1 MLSPDLPIAKLE
13 EDGLNRGSFAES
25 LAKTLVQYS
34 FPSSL
39 TIGLYGEWGS
49 GKTSLLNMVFEN
61 VERIDDGVVVLRFN
75 PWLCSDPKQLVTQ
88 FFKQMATAIKLKKRA
103 ADKAWELI
111 DQYADILGATSV
123 IPVAGEI
130 VAAFTKVLTKKAE
143 EETKERTND
152 LQESKNQIIKK
163 LKDEKIKIIVS
174 IDDIDRLSEEEI
186 VAVFQLVKSL
196 ADFPNTIYVLAFDY
210 DVVVRALGK
219 VQHGDGKEYLEK
231 IVQVPFEIP
240 VPNIDDIHEALFSK
254 LNGILGDIPEED
266 WDKETWAEL
275 FQQGIKN
282 YIRSIRDVIRYTN
295 VFSLKY
301 ELLKNETSA
310 ADLLGLTCLQVFE
323 PTVYSKLPSYKD
335 ILCGEKRSFSHERQ
349 KETEEK
355 VECAI
360 NRIAPDDGSVTDL
373 EATKNILGTLF
384 PGIKTNMG
392 WSYGVGR
399 GYSRRDSLIRNSIAA
414 PECFDRYFA
423 LTLENGAIPT
433 ATVRRMVFESSE
445 SELAEEI
452 MQIYRDGKIVR
463 LLEAIEVYAG
473 AGDGRSI
480 DAERAAI
487 IIKVLSC
494 NWSSFEVEDEGFFA
508 VPFAWRLLYCVDPL
522 LKRMDSEARA
532 SLMCSIFENE
542 KVQVSTVALL
552 LQDFENQLGRCA
564 ENARESADAV
574 LPLDEVQKLEA
585 IFKERAVKAIDSKV
599 VLRQYHGLR
608 FLWLLGQIDPETA
621 ADKKKSMVTDDVS
634 LVKIIDECTSRGSVA
649 MRIVAK
655 TRTVDRD
662 RLSEFVDLG
671 EAYRRVK
678 KFATKNQFF
687 DLPQDEQMS
696 AIAFI
701 LIVER
706 GPVESSLKDC
716 IAEDAIIRVLDQMK
730 SKIEI
735 EEVPSRFMRKIV
747 CRLRLNEVSRQ

>member
-240 VPNIDDIHEALFSK
+240 APNIDDIHEALFSK

-266 WDKETWAEL
+266 WDKETWGEL

-335 ILCGEKRSFSHERQ
+335 ILCGERRSFSHERQ
-349 KETEEK
+349 KEAEEK
-355 VECAI
+355 VERAI

-384 PGIKTNMG
+384 PGIKTNKG

-445 SELAEEI
+445 SELAEET
-452 MQIYRDGKIVR
+452 MQIYREGKIVR
-463 LLEAIEVYAG
+463 LLEAIEAYAG
-473 AGDGRSI
+473 AGDGRII
-480 DAERAAI
+480 DAKRAAI

-508 VPFAWRLLYCVDPL
+508 VPFAWRLLCCVDPL
-522 LKRMDSEARA
+522 LKSMDSKARA

-542 KVQVSTVALL
+542 NVQVSTVALL

-735 EEVPSRFMRKIV
+735 EDTQRD
-747 CRLRLNEVSRQ
+747 

>member
-1 MLSPDLPIAKLE
+1 M
-13 EDGLNRGSFAES
+13 
-25 LAKTLVQYS
+25 
-34 FPSSL
+34 
-39 TIGLYGEWGS
+39 
-49 GKTSLLNMVFEN
+49 
-61 VERIDDGVVVLRFN
+61 
-75 PWLCSDPKQLVTQ
+75 
-88 FFKQMATAIKLKKRA
+88 
-103 ADKAWELI
+103 
-111 DQYADILGATSV
+111 GATSV

-266 WDKETWAEL
+266 WDKETWVEL

-301 ELLKNETSA
+301 ELLKNETSVV
-310 ADLLGLTCLQVFE
+310 DLLGLTCLQVFE

-335 ILCGEKRSFSHERQ
+335 ILCGERRSFSHERQ
-349 KETEEK
+349 KEMEEK

-522 LKRMDSEARA
+522 LKRMDSKARA

-552 LQDFENQLGRCA
+552 LQDFENQLGRYA

-574 LPLDEVQKLEA
+574 LPLDAVLKLEA

-608 FLWLLGQIDPETA
+608 FLWLLEQIAPETA

-649 MRIVAK
+649 VRIVAK

-671 EAYRRVK
+671 EAYQRVK
-678 KFATKNQFF
+678 KFATENQFF
-687 DLPQDEQMS
+687 DLPRDEQMS
-696 AIAFI
+696 AVAFI

-706 GPVESSLKDC
+706 EPVESSLKDC

-735 EEVPSRFMRKIV
+735 EDTQRD
-747 CRLRLNEVSRQ
+747 

>member
-1 MLSPDLPIAKLE
+1 MLSPDLPIEKLE

-103 ADKAWELI
+103 ADKAWEMI
-111 DQYADILGATSV
+111 DRYADILGATSV

-130 VAAFTKVLTKKAE
+130 VAAVTKVITKKAE
-143 EETKERTND
+143 EETKERTTD

-240 VPNIDDIHEALFSK
+240 APNIDDIHEALFLK
-254 LNGILGDIPEED
+254 LNRILGDIPEED
-266 WDKETWAEL
+266 WDKETWGEL

-335 ILCGEKRSFSHERQ
+335 ILCGERRSFSHERQ
-349 KETEEK
+349 KEAEEK
-355 VECAI
+355 VERAI

-452 MQIYRDGKIVR
+452 MQIYHEGKIVR
-463 LLEAIEVYAG
+463 LLEAIEAYAG
-473 AGDGRSI
+473 AGDGRII
-480 DAERAAI
+480 DAKRAAM

-494 NWSSFEVEDEGFFA
+494 NWSSFEVEDGGFFA

-522 LKRMDSEARA
+522 LKSIDSKARA

-574 LPLDEVQKLEA
+574 LPLDAVLKLEA

-608 FLWLLGQIDPETA
+608 FLWLLEQIAPETA

-649 MRIVAK
+649 VRIVAK

-671 EAYRRVK
+671 EAYQRVK
-678 KFATKNQFF
+678 KFATENQFF
-687 DLPQDEQMS
+687 DLPRDEQMS
-696 AIAFI
+696 AVAFI

-716 IAEDAIIRVLDQMK
+716 IAEDAIMKALDQME
-730 SKIEI
+730 SKIETDDTQ
-735 EEVPSRFMRKIV
+735 RD
-747 CRLRLNEVSRQ
+747 

>member
-240 VPNIDDIHEALFSK
+240 APNIDDIHEALFSK
-254 LNGILGDIPEED
+254 LNRILGDIPEED
-266 WDKETWAEL
+266 WDKETWVEL

-301 ELLKNETSA
+301 ELLKNETSVV
-310 ADLLGLTCLQVFE
+310 DLLGLTCLQVFE

-335 ILCGEKRSFSHERQ
+335 ILCGERRSFSHERQ

-355 VECAI
+355 VERAI

-392 WSYGVGR
+392 WLYGVER
-399 GYSRRDSLIRNSIAA
+399 GYSHRHSIIRNSIAA

-445 SELAEEI
+445 SELAEET
-452 MQIYRDGKIVR
+452 MQVYREGKIVR
-463 LLEAIEVYAG
+463 LLEAIEAYAG
-473 AGDGRSI
+473 AGDGRII
-480 DAERAAI
+480 DVERTAI

-494 NWSSFEVEDEGFFA
+494 NWSSFEVEDGGFFT

-522 LKRMDSEARA
+522 LKRMDSKARA

-552 LQDFENQLGRCA
+552 LQDFENQLGRYA

-574 LPLDEVQKLEA
+574 LPLDAVLKLEA

-608 FLWLLGQIDPETA
+608 FLWLLEQIAPETA

-649 MRIVAK
+649 VRIVAK
-655 TRTVDRD
+655 TRTVDLD

-671 EAYRRVK
+671 EAYQRVK
-678 KFATKNQFF
+678 KFATENQFF
-687 DLPQDEQMS
+687 DLPRDEQMS
-696 AIAFI
+696 AVAFI

-716 IAEDAIIRVLDQMK
+716 IAEDAIMKALDQME
-730 SKIEI
+730 SKIETDDTK
-735 EEVPSRFMRKIV
+735 RD
-747 CRLRLNEVSRQ
+747 

>member
-13 EDGLNRGSFAES
+13 EDGLNRGPFAES

-88 FFKQMATAIKLKKRA
+88 FFKQMATAIKLKKSIT
-103 ADKAWELI
+103 DKAWELI

-130 VAAFTKVLTKKAE
+130 VAAFTKVLTKKAV

-163 LKDEKIKIIVS
+163 LRDEKIKIIVS

-240 VPNIDDIHEALFSK
+240 APNIDDIHEALFSK

-266 WDKETWAEL
+266 WDKETWGEL

-335 ILCGEKRSFSHERQ
+335 ILCGERRSFSHERQ
-349 KETEEK
+349 KEAEEK
-355 VECAI
+355 VERAI

-445 SELAEEI
+445 SELAEET
-452 MQIYRDGKIVR
+452 MQIYREGKIVR
-463 LLEAIEVYAG
+463 LLEAIEAYAG
-473 AGDGRSI
+473 AGDGRII
-480 DAERAAI
+480 DAKRAAI

-508 VPFAWRLLYCVDPL
+508 VPFAWRLLYCVDSL
-522 LKRMDSEARA
+522 LKSMDSKARA

-552 LQDFENQLGRCA
+552 LQDFENQLGRYA

-574 LPLDEVQKLEA
+574 LPLDAVLKLEA

-599 VLRQYHGLR
+599 VLKQYHGLR
-608 FLWLLGQIDPETA
+608 FLWLLEQIAPETA

-634 LVKIIDECTSRGSVA
+634 LAKIIDECTSRGSVA
-649 MRIVAK
+649 VRIVAK

-671 EAYRRVK
+671 EAYQRVK
-678 KFATKNQFF
+678 KFATENQFF
-687 DLPQDEQMS
+687 DLPRDEQMS
-696 AIAFI
+696 AVAFI

-716 IAEDAIIRVLDQMK
+716 IAEDAIMKTLDQME
-730 SKIEI
+730 SKIETDDTK
-735 EEVPSRFMRKIV
+735 RD
-747 CRLRLNEVSRQ
+747 

>member
-13 EDGLNRGSFAES
+13 EDELNRGSFAES

-61 VERIDDGVVVLRFN
+61 VERIDDSVVVLRFN

-88 FFKQMATAIKLKKRA
+88 FFKQMATAIKLKKSIT
-103 ADKAWELI
+103 DKAWELI

-130 VAAFTKVLTKKAE
+130 VAAFTKVLTKKAV

-163 LKDEKIKIIVS
+163 LRDEKIKIIVS

-240 VPNIDDIHEALFSK
+240 APNIDDIHEALFSK

-301 ELLKNETSA
+301 EHLKNETSA

-360 NRIAPDDGSVTDL
+360 NRIALDDGSVTDL

-473 AGDGRSI
+473 AGNGRSI
-480 DAERAAI
+480 DAERASI

-508 VPFAWRLLYCVDPL
+508 VPFAWRLLCCVDPL
-522 LKRMDSEARA
+522 LKSMDSKARA

-542 KVQVSTVALL
+542 NVQVSTVALL

-608 FLWLLGQIDPETA
+608 FSWLLGQIDPETA

-735 EEVPSRFMRKIV
+735 EDTQRD
-747 CRLRLNEVSRQ
+747 

>member
-111 DQYADILGATSV
+111 NQYADILGATSV

-266 WDKETWAEL
+266 WDKETWVEL

-301 ELLKNETSA
+301 ELLKNETSVV
-310 ADLLGLTCLQVFE
+310 DLLGLTCLQVFE

-335 ILCGEKRSFSHERQ
+335 ILCGERRSFSHERQ
-349 KETEEK
+349 KEMEEK

-522 LKRMDSEARA
+522 LKRMDSKARA

-552 LQDFENQLGRCA
+552 LQDFENQLGRYA

-574 LPLDEVQKLEA
+574 LPLDAVLKLEA

-608 FLWLLGQIDPETA
+608 FLWLLEQIAPETA

-634 LVKIIDECTSRGSVA
+634 LVKIIDECTSRESVA
-649 MRIVAK
+649 VRIVAK

-671 EAYRRVK
+671 EAYQRVK
-678 KFATKNQFF
+678 KFATENQFF
-687 DLPQDEQMS
+687 DLPRDEQMS
-696 AIAFI
+696 AVAFI

-706 GPVESSLKDC
+706 EPVESSLKDC

-735 EEVPSRFMRKIV
+735 EDTQRD
-747 CRLRLNEVSRQ
+747 

>member
-13 EDGLNRGSFAES
+13 EDELNRGSFAES

-61 VERIDDGVVVLRFN
+61 VERIDDSVVVLRFN

-88 FFKQMATAIKLKKRA
+88 FFKQMATAIKLKKSIT
-103 ADKAWELI
+103 DKAWELI

-130 VAAFTKVLTKKAE
+130 VAAFTKVLTKKAV

-163 LKDEKIKIIVS
+163 LRDEKIKIIVS

-240 VPNIDDIHEALFSK
+240 APNIDDIHEALFSK

-266 WDKETWAEL
+266 WDKETWGEL

-335 ILCGEKRSFSHERQ
+335 ILCGERRSFSHERQ
-349 KETEEK
+349 KEAEEK
-355 VECAI
+355 VERAI

-473 AGDGRSI
+473 AGNGRSI
-480 DAERAAI
+480 DAERASI

-508 VPFAWRLLYCVDPL
+508 VPFAWRLLCCVDPL
-522 LKRMDSEARA
+522 LKSMDSKARA

-542 KVQVSTVALL
+542 NVQVSTVALL

-735 EEVPSRFMRKIV
+735 EDTQRD
-747 CRLRLNEVSRQ
+747 

>member
-143 EETKERTND
+143 EETKEQTND

-266 WDKETWAEL
+266 WDKETWAKL

-608 FLWLLGQIDPETA
+608 FLWLLEQIAPEVA

-649 MRIVAK
+649 IRIVAK
-655 TRTVDRD
+655 TRTVDWD

-671 EAYRRVK
+671 EAYQRVK
-678 KFATKNQFF
+678 KFATENQFF
-687 DLPQDEQMS
+687 DLPRDEQMS
-696 AIAFI
+696 AVAFI

-706 GPVESSLKDC
+706 EPVESSLKDC

-735 EEVPSRFMRKIV
+735 EDTQRD
-747 CRLRLNEVSRQ
+747 

>member
-25 LAKTLVQYS
+25 LAKTLAQYS

-111 DQYADILGATSV
+111 NQYADILGATSV

-266 WDKETWAEL
+266 WDKETWVEL

-301 ELLKNETSA
+301 ELLKNETSVV
-310 ADLLGLTCLQVFE
+310 DLLGLTCLQVFE

-335 ILCGEKRSFSHERQ
+335 ILCGERRSFSHERQ
-349 KETEEK
+349 KEMEEK

-522 LKRMDSEARA
+522 LKRMDSKARA

-552 LQDFENQLGRCA
+552 LQDFENQLGRYA

-574 LPLDEVQKLEA
+574 LPLDAVLKLEA

-608 FLWLLGQIDPETA
+608 FLWLLEQIAPETA

-649 MRIVAK
+649 VRIVAK

-671 EAYRRVK
+671 EAYQRVK
-678 KFATKNQFF
+678 KFATENQFF
-687 DLPQDEQMS
+687 DLPRDEQMS
-696 AIAFI
+696 AVAFI

-706 GPVESSLKDC
+706 EPVESSLKDC

-735 EEVPSRFMRKIV
+735 EDTQRD
-747 CRLRLNEVSRQ
+747 

>member
-111 DQYADILGATSV
+111 NQYADILGATSV

-266 WDKETWAEL
+266 WDKETWVEL

-301 ELLKNETSA
+301 ELLKNETSVV
-310 ADLLGLTCLQVFE
+310 DLLGLTCLQVFE

-335 ILCGEKRSFSHERQ
+335 ILCGERRSFSHERQ
-349 KETEEK
+349 KEMEEK

-463 LLEAIEVYAG
+463 LLEAIEVCAG

-522 LKRMDSEARA
+522 LKRMDSKARA

-552 LQDFENQLGRCA
+552 LQDFENQLGRYA

-574 LPLDEVQKLEA
+574 LPLDAVLKLEA

-608 FLWLLGQIDPETA
+608 FLWLLEQIAPETA

-649 MRIVAK
+649 VRIVAK

-671 EAYRRVK
+671 EAYQRVK
-678 KFATKNQFF
+678 KFATENQFF
-687 DLPQDEQMS
+687 DLPRDEQMS
-696 AIAFI
+696 AVAFI

-706 GPVESSLKDC
+706 EPVESSLKDC

-735 EEVPSRFMRKIV
+735 EDTQRD
-747 CRLRLNEVSRQ
+747 

>member
-240 VPNIDDIHEALFSK
+240 APNIDDIHEALFSK
-254 LNGILGDIPEED
+254 LNRILGDIPEED
-266 WDKETWAEL
+266 WDKETWVEL

-301 ELLKNETSA
+301 ELLKNETSVV
-310 ADLLGLTCLQVFE
+310 DLLGLTCLQVFE

-335 ILCGEKRSFSHERQ
+335 ILCGERRSFSHERQ

-355 VECAI
+355 VERAI

-392 WSYGVGR
+392 WLYGVGR
-399 GYSRRDSLIRNSIAA
+399 GYSHRDSIIRNSIAA

-445 SELAEEI
+445 SELAEET
-452 MQIYRDGKIVR
+452 MQVYREGKIVR
-463 LLEAIEVYAG
+463 LLEAIEAYAG
-473 AGDGRSI
+473 AGDGRII
-480 DAERAAI
+480 DVERTAI

-494 NWSSFEVEDEGFFA
+494 NWSSFEVEDGGFFT

-522 LKRMDSEARA
+522 LKRMDSKARA

-552 LQDFENQLGRCA
+552 LQDFENQLGRYA

-574 LPLDEVQKLEA
+574 LPLDAVLKLEA

-608 FLWLLGQIDPETA
+608 FLWLLEQIAPETA

-649 MRIVAK
+649 VRIVAK

-671 EAYRRVK
+671 EAYQRVK
-678 KFATKNQFF
+678 KFATENQFF
-687 DLPQDEQMS
+687 DLPRDEQMS
-696 AIAFI
+696 AVAFI

-706 GPVESSLKDC
+706 EPVESSLKDC

-735 EEVPSRFMRKIV
+735 EDTQRD
-747 CRLRLNEVSRQ
+747 

>member
-111 DQYADILGATSV
+111 NQYADILGATSV

-266 WDKETWAEL
+266 WDKETWVEL

-301 ELLKNETSA
+301 ELLKNETSVV
-310 ADLLGLTCLQVFE
+310 DLLGLTCLQVFE

-335 ILCGEKRSFSHERQ
+335 ILCGERRSFSHERQ
-349 KETEEK
+349 KEMEEK

-522 LKRMDSEARA
+522 LKRMDSKARA

-552 LQDFENQLGRCA
+552 LQDFENQLGRYA

-574 LPLDEVQKLEA
+574 LPLDAVLKLEA

-608 FLWLLGQIDPETA
+608 FLWLLEQIAPETA

-649 MRIVAK
+649 VRIVAK

-671 EAYRRVK
+671 EAYQRVK
-678 KFATKNQFF
+678 KFATENQFF
-687 DLPQDEQMS
+687 DLPRDEQMS
-696 AIAFI
+696 AVAFI

-706 GPVESSLKDC
+706 LHSRGRHHKGFRSD
-716 IAEDAIIRVLDQMK
+716 
-730 SKIEI
+730 
-735 EEVPSRFMRKIV
+735 EEQNRDRRYPT
-747 CRLRLNEVSRQ
+747 RLNVRRHSNNDRSV

>member
-13 EDGLNRGSFAES
+13 EDGLNRGPFAES

-240 VPNIDDIHEALFSK
+240 APNIDDIHEALFSK

-266 WDKETWAEL
+266 WDKETWGEL

-335 ILCGEKRSFSHERQ
+335 ILCGERRSFSHERQ
-349 KETEEK
+349 KEAEEK
-355 VECAI
+355 VERAI

-384 PGIKTNMG
+384 PGIKTNKG

-414 PECFDRYFA
+414 PGCFDRYFA

-433 ATVRRMVFESSE
+433 ATVRCMVFESSE
-445 SELAEEI
+445 SELAEET
-452 MQIYRDGKIVR
+452 MQIYREGKIVR
-463 LLEAIEVYAG
+463 LLEAIEAYAG
-473 AGDGRSI
+473 AGDGRII
-480 DAERAAI
+480 DAKRAAI

-508 VPFAWRLLYCVDPL
+508 VPFAWRLLCCVDPL
-522 LKRMDSEARA
+522 LKSMDSKARA

-735 EEVPSRFMRKIV
+735 EDTQRD
-747 CRLRLNEVSRQ
+747 

>member
-111 DQYADILGATSV
+111 NQYADILGATSV

-266 WDKETWAEL
+266 WDKETWVEL

-301 ELLKNETSA
+301 ELLKNETSVV
-310 ADLLGLTCLQVFE
+310 DLLGLTCLQVFE

-335 ILCGEKRSFSHERQ
+335 ILCGERRSFSHERQ
-349 KETEEK
+349 KEMEEK
-355 VECAI
+355 VDCAI

-522 LKRMDSEARA
+522 LKRMDSKARA

-552 LQDFENQLGRCA
+552 LQDFENQLGRYA

-574 LPLDEVQKLEA
+574 LPLDAVLKLEA

-608 FLWLLGQIDPETA
+608 FLWLLEQIAPETA

-649 MRIVAK
+649 VRIVAK

-671 EAYRRVK
+671 EAYQRVK
-678 KFATKNQFF
+678 KFATENQFF
-687 DLPQDEQMS
+687 DLPRDEQMS
-696 AIAFI
+696 AVAFI

-706 GPVESSLKDC
+706 EPVESSLKDC

-735 EEVPSRFMRKIV
+735 EDTQRD
-747 CRLRLNEVSRQ
+747 

>member
-75 PWLCSDPKQLVTQ
+75 PWLCSDSKQLVTQ

-240 VPNIDDIHEALFSK
+240 APNIDDIHEALFSK

-266 WDKETWAEL
+266 WDKETWGEL

-335 ILCGEKRSFSHERQ
+335 ILCGERRSFSHERQ
-349 KETEEK
+349 KEAEEK
-355 VECAI
+355 VERAI

-384 PGIKTNMG
+384 PGIKTNKG

-445 SELAEEI
+445 SELAEET
-452 MQIYRDGKIVR
+452 MQIYREGKIVR
-463 LLEAIEVYAG
+463 LLEAIEAYAG
-473 AGDGRSI
+473 AGDGRII
-480 DAERAAI
+480 DAKRAAI

-494 NWSSFEVEDEGFFA
+494 NWSSFEVEDEGIFA
-508 VPFAWRLLYCVDPL
+508 VPFAWRLLCCVDPL
-522 LKRMDSEARA
+522 LKSMDSKARA

-542 KVQVSTVALL
+542 NVQVSTVALL

-735 EEVPSRFMRKIV
+735 EDTQRD
-747 CRLRLNEVSRQ
+747 

>member
-1 MLSPDLPIAKLE
+1 MFSPDLPIAKLE

-143 EETKERTND
+143 EETKEQTND

-266 WDKETWAEL
+266 WDKETWAKL

-649 MRIVAK
+649 IRIVAK
-655 TRTVDRD
+655 TRTVDWD

-671 EAYRRVK
+671 EAYQRVK
-678 KFATKNQFF
+678 KFATENQFF
-687 DLPQDEQMS
+687 DLPRDEQMS
-696 AIAFI
+696 AVAFI

-706 GPVESSLKDC
+706 EPVESSLKDC

-735 EEVPSRFMRKIV
+735 EDTQRD
-747 CRLRLNEVSRQ
+747 

>member
-111 DQYADILGATSV
+111 NQYADILGATSV

-143 EETKERTND
+143 EETKEQTND

-266 WDKETWAEL
+266 WDKETWVEL

-301 ELLKNETSA
+301 ELLKNETSVV
-310 ADLLGLTCLQVFE
+310 DLLGLTCLQVFE

-335 ILCGEKRSFSHERQ
+335 ILCGERRSFSHERQ
-349 KETEEK
+349 KEMEEK

-522 LKRMDSEARA
+522 LKRMDSKARA

-552 LQDFENQLGRCA
+552 LQDFENQLGRYA

-574 LPLDEVQKLEA
+574 LPLDAVLKLEA

-608 FLWLLGQIDPETA
+608 FLWLLEQIAPETA

-649 MRIVAK
+649 VRIVAK

-671 EAYRRVK
+671 EAYQRVK
-678 KFATKNQFF
+678 KFATENQFF
-687 DLPQDEQMS
+687 DLPRDEQMS
-696 AIAFI
+696 AVAFI

-706 GPVESSLKDC
+706 EPVESSLKDC

-735 EEVPSRFMRKIV
+735 EDTQRD
-747 CRLRLNEVSRQ
+747 

>member
-111 DQYADILGATSV
+111 NQYADILGATSV

-266 WDKETWAEL
+266 WDKETWVEL

-301 ELLKNETSA
+301 ELLKNETSVV
-310 ADLLGLTCLQVFE
+310 DLLGLTCLQVFE

-335 ILCGEKRSFSHERQ
+335 ILCGERRSFSHKRQ
-349 KETEEK
+349 KEMEEK

-522 LKRMDSEARA
+522 LKRMDSKARA

-552 LQDFENQLGRCA
+552 LQDFENQLGRYA

-574 LPLDEVQKLEA
+574 LPLDAVLKLEA

-608 FLWLLGQIDPETA
+608 FLWLLEQIAPETA

-649 MRIVAK
+649 VRIVAK

-671 EAYRRVK
+671 EAYQRVK
-678 KFATKNQFF
+678 KFATENQFF
-687 DLPQDEQMS
+687 DLPRDEQMS
-696 AIAFI
+696 AVAFI

-706 GPVESSLKDC
+706 EPVESSLKDC

-735 EEVPSRFMRKIV
+735 EDTQRD
-747 CRLRLNEVSRQ
+747 

>member
-349 KETEEK
+349 KEAEEK

-735 EEVPSRFMRKIV
+735 EDTQRD
-747 CRLRLNEVSRQ
+747 

>member
-111 DQYADILGATSV
+111 NQYADILGATSV

-266 WDKETWAEL
+266 WDKETWVEL

-301 ELLKNETSA
+301 ELLKNETSVV
-310 ADLLGLTCLQVFE
+310 DLLGLTCLQVFE

-335 ILCGEKRSFSHERQ
+335 ILCGERRSFSHERQ
-349 KETEEK
+349 KEMEEK

-360 NRIAPDDGSVTDL
+360 NRIGVVFVLFIVQDQPDHIAVFQLS
-373 EATKNILGTLF
+373 F
-384 PGIKTNMG
+384 
-392 WSYGVGR
+392 
-399 GYSRRDSLIRNSIAA
+399 RNVQRNVA
-414 PECFDRYFA
+414 
-423 LTLENGAIPT
+423 
-433 ATVRRMVFESSE
+433 
-445 SELAEEI
+445 
-452 MQIYRDGKIVR
+452 Q
-463 LLEAIEVYAG
+463 LL
-473 AGDGRSI
+473 S
-480 DAERAAI
+480 
-487 IIKVLSC
+487 
-494 NWSSFEVEDEGFFA
+494 
-508 VPFAWRLLYCVDPL
+508 
-522 LKRMDSEARA
+522 
-532 SLMCSIFENE
+532 
-542 KVQVSTVALL
+542 
-552 LQDFENQLGRCA
+552 
-564 ENARESADAV
+564 
-574 LPLDEVQKLEA
+574 
-585 IFKERAVKAIDSKV
+585 
-599 VLRQYHGLR
+599 
-608 FLWLLGQIDPETA
+608 
-621 ADKKKSMVTDDVS
+621 
-634 LVKIIDECTSRGSVA
+634 
-649 MRIVAK
+649 
-655 TRTVDRD
+655 
-662 RLSEFVDLG
+662 
-671 EAYRRVK
+671 
-678 KFATKNQFF
+678 
-687 DLPQDEQMS
+687 
-696 AIAFI
+696 
-701 LIVER
+701 
-706 GPVESSLKDC
+706 
-716 IAEDAIIRVLDQMK
+716 
-730 SKIEI
+730 
-735 EEVPSRFMRKIV
+735 
-747 CRLRLNEVSRQ
+747 

>member
-75 PWLCSDPKQLVTQ
+75 PWLCSDSKQLVTQ

-130 VAAFTKVLTKKAE
+130 VPA
-143 EETKERTND
+143 
-152 LQESKNQIIKK
+152 
-163 LKDEKIKIIVS
+163 
-174 IDDIDRLSEEEI
+174 
-186 VAVFQLVKSL
+186 
-196 ADFPNTIYVLAFDY
+196 
-210 DVVVRALGK
+210 
-219 VQHGDGKEYLEK
+219 
-231 IVQVPFEIP
+231 
-240 VPNIDDIHEALFSK
+240 PNIDDIHEALFSK
-254 LNGILGDIPEED
+254 LNRILGDIPEED
-266 WDKETWAEL
+266 WDKETWVEL

-301 ELLKNETSA
+301 ELLKNETSVV
-310 ADLLGLTCLQVFE
+310 DLLGLTCLQVFE

-335 ILCGEKRSFSHERQ
+335 ILCGERRSFSHERQ

-355 VECAI
+355 VERAI

-399 GYSRRDSLIRNSIAA
+399 GYSHRDSIIRNSIAA

-445 SELAEEI
+445 SELAEET
-452 MQIYRDGKIVR
+452 MQVYREGKIVR
-463 LLEAIEVYAG
+463 LLEAIEAYAG
-473 AGDGRSI
+473 AGDGRII
-480 DAERAAI
+480 DVERTAI

-494 NWSSFEVEDEGFFA
+494 NWSSFEVEDGGFFT

-522 LKRMDSEARA
+522 LKRMDSKARA

-552 LQDFENQLGRCA
+552 LQDFENQLGRYA

-574 LPLDEVQKLEA
+574 LPLDAVLKLEA

-608 FLWLLGQIDPETA
+608 FLWLLEQIAPETA

-649 MRIVAK
+649 VRIVAK

-671 EAYRRVK
+671 EAYQRVK
-678 KFATKNQFF
+678 KFATENQFF
-687 DLPQDEQMS
+687 DLPRDEQMS
-696 AIAFI
+696 AVAFI

-716 IAEDAIIRVLDQMK
+716 IAEDAIMKALDQME
-730 SKIEI
+730 SKIETDDTK
-735 EEVPSRFMRKIV
+735 RD
-747 CRLRLNEVSRQ
+747 

>member
-103 ADKAWELI
+103 ADKAWEMI
-111 DQYADILGATSV
+111 DRYADILGATSV

-130 VAAFTKVLTKKAE
+130 VAAVTKVITKKAE
-143 EETKERTND
+143 EETKERTTD

-266 WDKETWAEL
+266 WDKETWVEL

-301 ELLKNETSA
+301 ELLKNETSVV
-310 ADLLGLTCLQVFE
+310 DLLGLTCLQVFE

-335 ILCGEKRSFSHERQ
+335 ILCGERRSFSHERQ
-349 KETEEK
+349 KEAEEK
-355 VECAI
+355 VERAI

-473 AGDGRSI
+473 AGDGRII
-480 DAERAAI
+480 DAKRAAM

-522 LKRMDSEARA
+522 LKRMDSKARA

-574 LPLDEVQKLEA
+574 LPLDAVLKLEA

-608 FLWLLGQIDPETA
+608 FLWLLEQIAPETA

-649 MRIVAK
+649 VRIVAK

-671 EAYRRVK
+671 EAYQRVK
-678 KFATKNQFF
+678 KFATENQFF
-687 DLPQDEQMS
+687 DLPRDEQMS
-696 AIAFI
+696 AVAFI

-716 IAEDAIIRVLDQMK
+716 IAEDAIIKALDQMK
-730 SKIEI
+730 SKIETDDTQ
-735 EEVPSRFMRKIV
+735 RD
-747 CRLRLNEVSRQ
+747 

>member
-61 VERIDDGVVVLRFN
+61 VERIDDSVVVLRFN

-163 LKDEKIKIIVS
+163 LRDEKIKIIVS

-240 VPNIDDIHEALFSK
+240 APNIDDIHEALFSK
-254 LNGILGDIPEED
+254 LNRILGDIPEED
-266 WDKETWAEL
+266 WDKETWFEL

-335 ILCGEKRSFSHERQ
+335 ILCGERRSFSHERQ

-355 VECAI
+355 VERAI

-445 SELAEEI
+445 SELAEET
-452 MQIYRDGKIVR
+452 MQIYREGKIVR

-473 AGDGRSI
+473 AGNGRSI

-494 NWSSFEVEDEGFFA
+494 NWNFFEVEDKGFFA

-522 LKRMDSEARA
+522 LERMDSEARA

-552 LQDFENQLGRCA
+552 LQDFENQLGRYA

-574 LPLDEVQKLEA
+574 LPLDAVLKLEA

-608 FLWLLGQIDPETA
+608 FLWLLEQIAPETA

-649 MRIVAK
+649 VRIVAK

-671 EAYRRVK
+671 KAYQRVK
-678 KFATKNQFF
+678 KFATENQFF
-687 DLPQDEQMS
+687 DLPRDEQMS
-696 AIAFI
+696 AVAFI

-706 GPVESSLKDC
+706 EPVESSLKDC
-716 IAEDAIIRVLDQMK
+716 IAEDAIKKALDQME
-730 SKIEI
+730 SKIETDDTK
-735 EEVPSRFMRKIV
+735 RD
-747 CRLRLNEVSRQ
+747 

>member
-240 VPNIDDIHEALFSK
+240 APNIDDIHEALFSK

-266 WDKETWAEL
+266 WDKETWGEL

-282 YIRSIRDVIRYTN
+282 YIKSIRDVIRYTN

-335 ILCGEKRSFSHERQ
+335 ILCGERRSFSHERQ
-349 KETEEK
+349 KEAEEK
-355 VECAI
+355 VERAI
-360 NRIAPDDGSVTDL
+360 NRIAPNDGSVTDL

-384 PGIKTNMG
+384 PGIKTNKG

-445 SELAEEI
+445 SELAEET
-452 MQIYRDGKIVR
+452 MQIYREGKIVR
-463 LLEAIEVYAG
+463 LLEAIEAYAG
-473 AGDGRSI
+473 AGDGRII
-480 DAERAAI
+480 DAKRAAI

-508 VPFAWRLLYCVDPL
+508 VPFAWRLLCCVDPL
-522 LKRMDSEARA
+522 LKSMDSKARA

-542 KVQVSTVALL
+542 NVQVSTVALL

-649 MRIVAK
+649 MRIVEK
-655 TRTVDRD
+655 TRTVDQD

-671 EAYRRVK
+671 EAYQRVK
-678 KFATKNQFF
+678 KFATENQFF
-687 DLPQDEQMS
+687 DLPRDEQMS
-696 AIAFI
+696 AVAFI

-706 GPVESSLKDC
+706 EPVESSLKDC
-716 IAEDAIIRVLDQMK
+716 IAEDAIMKALDQMG
-730 SKIEI
+730 SKIETDDTK
-735 EEVPSRFMRKIV
+735 RD
-747 CRLRLNEVSRQ
+747 

>member
-1 MLSPDLPIAKLE
+1 MLSSDLPIAKLE
-13 EDGLNRGSFAES
+13 EDELNRGSFAES

-61 VERIDDGVVVLRFN
+61 VERIDDSVVVLRFN

-88 FFKQMATAIKLKKRA
+88 FFKQMATAIKLKKSIT
-103 ADKAWELI
+103 DKAWELI

-130 VAAFTKVLTKKAE
+130 VAAFTKVLTKKAV

-163 LKDEKIKIIVS
+163 LRDEKIKIIVS

-240 VPNIDDIHEALFSK
+240 APNIDDIHEALFSK

-266 WDKETWAEL
+266 WDKETWGEL

-335 ILCGEKRSFSHERQ
+335 ILCGERRSFSHERQ
-349 KETEEK
+349 KEAEEK
-355 VECAI
+355 VERAI

-445 SELAEEI
+445 SELAEET
-452 MQIYRDGKIVR
+452 MQIYREGKIVR
-463 LLEAIEVYAG
+463 LLEAIEAYAG
-473 AGDGRSI
+473 AGDGRII
-480 DAERAAI
+480 DAKRAAI

-508 VPFAWRLLYCVDPL
+508 VPFAWRLLYCVDSL
-522 LKRMDSEARA
+522 LKSMDSKARA

-552 LQDFENQLGRCA
+552 LQDFENQLGRYA

-574 LPLDEVQKLEA
+574 LPLDAVLKLEA

-599 VLRQYHGLR
+599 VLKQYHGLR
-608 FLWLLGQIDPETA
+608 FLWLLEQIAPETA

-634 LVKIIDECTSRGSVA
+634 LAKIIDECTSRGSVA
-649 MRIVAK
+649 VRIVAK

-671 EAYRRVK
+671 EAYQRVK
-678 KFATKNQFF
+678 KFATENQFF
-687 DLPQDEQMS
+687 DLPRDEQMS
-696 AIAFI
+696 AVAFI

-716 IAEDAIIRVLDQMK
+716 IAEDAIMKTLDQME
-730 SKIEI
+730 SKIETDDTK
-735 EEVPSRFMRKIV
+735 RD
-747 CRLRLNEVSRQ
+747 

>member
-335 ILCGEKRSFSHERQ
+335 ILCREKRSFSHERQ

-735 EEVPSRFMRKIV
+735 EDTQRD
-747 CRLRLNEVSRQ
+747 

>member
-143 EETKERTND
+143 EETKEQTND

-266 WDKETWAEL
+266 WDKETWAKL

-574 LPLDEVQKLEA
+574 LPLDEVQKLEV

-649 MRIVAK
+649 IRIVAK
-655 TRTVDRD
+655 TRTVDWD

-671 EAYRRVK
+671 EAYQRVK
-678 KFATKNQFF
+678 KFATENQFF
-687 DLPQDEQMS
+687 DLPRDEQMS
-696 AIAFI
+696 AVAFI

-706 GPVESSLKDC
+706 EPVESSLKDC

-735 EEVPSRFMRKIV
+735 EDTQRD
-747 CRLRLNEVSRQ
+747 

>member
-75 PWLCSDPKQLVTQ
+75 PWLCSDSKQLVTQ

-240 VPNIDDIHEALFSK
+240 APNIDDIHEALFSK
-254 LNGILGDIPEED
+254 LNRILGDIPEED
-266 WDKETWAEL
+266 WDKETWVEL

-301 ELLKNETSA
+301 ELLKNETSVV
-310 ADLLGLTCLQVFE
+310 DLLGLTCLQVFE

-335 ILCGEKRSFSHERQ
+335 ILCGERRSFSHERQ

-355 VECAI
+355 VERAI

-384 PGIKTNMG
+384 PGIKTNM
-392 WSYGVGR
+392 
-399 GYSRRDSLIRNSIAA
+399 
-414 PECFDRYFA
+414 
-423 LTLENGAIPT
+423 
-433 ATVRRMVFESSE
+433 VFESSE
-445 SELAEEI
+445 SELAEET
-452 MQIYRDGKIVR
+452 MQVYREGKIVR
-463 LLEAIEVYAG
+463 LLEAIEAYAG
-473 AGDGRSI
+473 AGDGRII
-480 DAERAAI
+480 DVERTAI

-494 NWSSFEVEDEGFFA
+494 NWSSFEVEDGGFFT

-522 LKRMDSEARA
+522 LKRMDSKARA

-552 LQDFENQLGRCA
+552 LQDFENQLGRYA

-574 LPLDEVQKLEA
+574 LPLDAVLKLEA

-608 FLWLLGQIDPETA
+608 FLWLLEQIAPETA

-649 MRIVAK
+649 VRIVAK

-671 EAYRRVK
+671 EAYQRVK
-678 KFATKNQFF
+678 KFATENQFF
-687 DLPQDEQMS
+687 DLPRDEQMS
-696 AIAFI
+696 AVAFI

-716 IAEDAIIRVLDQMK
+716 IAEDAIMKALDQME
-730 SKIEI
+730 SKIETDDTK
-735 EEVPSRFMRKIV
+735 RD
-747 CRLRLNEVSRQ
+747 

>member
-1 MLSPDLPIAKLE
+1 MLSPDLPIEKLE

-103 ADKAWELI
+103 ADKAWEMI
-111 DQYADILGATSV
+111 DRYADILGATSV

-130 VAAFTKVLTKKAE
+130 VAAVTKVITKKAE
-143 EETKERTND
+143 EETKERTTD

-174 IDDIDRLSEEEI
+174 IGDIDRLSEEEI

-240 VPNIDDIHEALFSK
+240 APNIDDIHEALFLK
-254 LNGILGDIPEED
+254 LNRILGDIPEED
-266 WDKETWAEL
+266 WDKETWGEL

-335 ILCGEKRSFSHERQ
+335 ILCGERRSFSHERQ
-349 KETEEK
+349 KEAEEK
-355 VECAI
+355 VERAI

-452 MQIYRDGKIVR
+452 MQIYHEGKIVR
-463 LLEAIEVYAG
+463 LLEAIEAYAG
-473 AGDGRSI
+473 AGDGRII
-480 DAERAAI
+480 DAKRAAM

-494 NWSSFEVEDEGFFA
+494 NWSSFEVEDGGFFA

-522 LKRMDSEARA
+522 LKSIDSKARA

-574 LPLDEVQKLEA
+574 LPLDAVLKLEA

-608 FLWLLGQIDPETA
+608 FLWLLEQIAPETA

-649 MRIVAK
+649 VRIVAK

-671 EAYRRVK
+671 EAYQRVK
-678 KFATKNQFF
+678 KFATENQFF
-687 DLPQDEQMS
+687 DLPRDEQMS
-696 AIAFI
+696 AVAFI

-716 IAEDAIIRVLDQMK
+716 IAEDAIIKALDQMK
-730 SKIEI
+730 SKIETDDTQ
-735 EEVPSRFMRKIV
+735 RD
-747 CRLRLNEVSRQ
+747 

>member
-13 EDGLNRGSFAES
+13 EDGLNRGPFAES

-240 VPNIDDIHEALFSK
+240 APNIDDIHEALFSK

-266 WDKETWAEL
+266 WDKETWGEL

-335 ILCGEKRSFSHERQ
+335 ILCGERRSFSHERQ
-349 KETEEK
+349 KEAEEK
-355 VECAI
+355 VERAI

-384 PGIKTNMG
+384 PGIKTNKG

-414 PECFDRYFA
+414 PGCFDRYFA

-445 SELAEEI
+445 SELAEET
-452 MQIYRDGKIVR
+452 MQIYREGKIVR
-463 LLEAIEVYAG
+463 LLEAIEAYAG
-473 AGDGRSI
+473 AGDGRII
-480 DAERAAI
+480 DAKRAAI

-522 LKRMDSEARA
+522 LKSMDSKARA

-542 KVQVSTVALL
+542 NVQVSTVALL

-735 EEVPSRFMRKIV
+735 EDTQRD
-747 CRLRLNEVSRQ
+747 

>member
-349 KETEEK
+349 KEMEEK

-585 IFKERAVKAIDSKV
+585 IFKERAVKTIDSKV

-671 EAYRRVK
+671 EAYQRVK
-678 KFATKNQFF
+678 KFATENQFF

-735 EEVPSRFMRKIV
+735 EDTQRD
-747 CRLRLNEVSRQ
+747 

>member
-480 DAERAAI
+480 GAERAAI

-735 EEVPSRFMRKIV
+735 EDTQRD
-747 CRLRLNEVSRQ
+747 

>member
-254 LNGILGDIPEED
+254 LNRILGDIPEED
-266 WDKETWAEL
+266 WDKETWVEL

-301 ELLKNETSA
+301 ELLKNETSVV
-310 ADLLGLTCLQVFE
+310 DLLGLTCLQVFE

-335 ILCGEKRSFSHERQ
+335 ILCGERRSFSHERQ
-349 KETEEK
+349 KEMEEK

-494 NWSSFEVEDEGFFA
+494 NWSSFEVEDGGFFT

-522 LKRMDSEARA
+522 LKRMDSKARA

-552 LQDFENQLGRCA
+552 LQDFENQLGRYA

-574 LPLDEVQKLEA
+574 LPLDAVLKLEA

-608 FLWLLGQIDPETA
+608 FLWLLEQIAPETA

-649 MRIVAK
+649 VRIVAK

-671 EAYRRVK
+671 EAYQRVK
-678 KFATKNQFF
+678 KFATENQFF
-687 DLPQDEQMS
+687 DLPRDEQMS
-696 AIAFI
+696 AVAFI

-716 IAEDAIIRVLDQMK
+716 IAEDAIMKALDQME
-730 SKIEI
+730 SKIETDDTK
-735 EEVPSRFMRKIV
+735 RD
-747 CRLRLNEVSRQ
+747 

>member
-240 VPNIDDIHEALFSK
+240 APNIDDIHEALFSK

-266 WDKETWAEL
+266 WDKETWGEL

-335 ILCGEKRSFSHERQ
+335 ILCGERRSFSHERQ
-349 KETEEK
+349 KEAEEK
-355 VECAI
+355 VERAI

-384 PGIKTNMG
+384 PGIKTNKG

-445 SELAEEI
+445 SELAEET
-452 MQIYRDGKIVR
+452 MQIYREGKIVR

-494 NWSSFEVEDEGFFA
+494 NWNFFEVEYKGFFA

-522 LKRMDSEARA
+522 LERMDSEARA

-552 LQDFENQLGRCA
+552 LQDFENQLGRYA

-574 LPLDEVQKLEA
+574 LPLDAVLKLEA

-608 FLWLLGQIDPETA
+608 FLWLLEQIAPETA

-649 MRIVAK
+649 VRIVAK

-671 EAYRRVK
+671 EAYQRVK
-678 KFATKNQFF
+678 KFATENQFF
-687 DLPQDEQMS
+687 DLPRDEQMS
-696 AIAFI
+696 AVAFI

-716 IAEDAIIRVLDQMK
+716 IAEDAIMKTLDQMEN
-730 SKIEI
+730 KIETDDTK
-735 EEVPSRFMRKIV
+735 RD
-747 CRLRLNEVSRQ
+747 

>member
-130 VAAFTKVLTKKAE
+130 VFAFTKVLTKKAE

-240 VPNIDDIHEALFSK
+240 APNIDDIYEALFSK

-266 WDKETWAEL
+266 WDKETWVEL

-301 ELLKNETSA
+301 ELLKNETSS

-335 ILCGEKRSFSHERQ
+335 ILCGERHSFSHERQ
-349 KETEEK
+349 KEAEEK
-355 VECAI
+355 VERAI

-384 PGIKTNMG
+384 PGVKTNKG

-445 SELAEEI
+445 SELAEET
-452 MQIYRDGKIVR
+452 MQIYREGKIVR
-463 LLEAIEVYAG
+463 LLEAIEAYAG
-473 AGDGRSI
+473 AGDGRII
-480 DAERAAI
+480 DAKRAAI

-508 VPFAWRLLYCVDPL
+508 VPFAWRLLCCVDPL
-522 LKRMDSEARA
+522 LKSMDSKARA

-542 KVQVSTVALL
+542 NVQVSTVALL

-574 LPLDEVQKLEA
+574 LPLDAVLKLEA

-649 MRIVAK
+649 VRIVAK

-671 EAYRRVK
+671 EAYQRVK
-678 KFATKNQFF
+678 KFATENQFF
-687 DLPQDEQMS
+687 DLPRDEQMS
-696 AIAFI
+696 AVAFI

-735 EEVPSRFMRKIV
+735 EDTQRD
-747 CRLRLNEVSRQ
+747 

>member
-240 VPNIDDIHEALFSK
+240 APNIDDIHEALFSK
-254 LNGILGDIPEED
+254 LNRILGDIPEED
-266 WDKETWAEL
+266 WDKETWVEL

-301 ELLKNETSA
+301 ELLKNETSVV
-310 ADLLGLTCLQVFE
+310 DLLGLTCLQVFE

-335 ILCGEKRSFSHERQ
+335 ILCGDRRSFSHERQ

-355 VECAI
+355 VERAI

-392 WSYGVGR
+392 WLYGVER
-399 GYSRRDSLIRNSIAA
+399 GYSHRDSIIRNSIAA

-445 SELAEEI
+445 SELAEET
-452 MQIYRDGKIVR
+452 MQVYREGKIVR
-463 LLEAIEVYAG
+463 FLEAIEAYAG
-473 AGDGRSI
+473 AGDGRII
-480 DAERAAI
+480 DVERTAI

-494 NWSSFEVEDEGFFA
+494 NWSSFEVEDGGFFT

-522 LKRMDSEARA
+522 LKRMDSKARA

-552 LQDFENQLGRCA
+552 LQDFENQLGRYA

-574 LPLDEVQKLEA
+574 LPLDAVLKLEA

-608 FLWLLGQIDPETA
+608 FLWLLEQIAPETA

-649 MRIVAK
+649 VRIVAK
-655 TRTVDRD
+655 TRTVDLD

-671 EAYRRVK
+671 EAYQRVK
-678 KFATKNQFF
+678 KFATENQFF
-687 DLPQDEQMS
+687 DLPRDEQMS
-696 AIAFI
+696 AVAFI

-716 IAEDAIIRVLDQMK
+716 IAEDAIMKALDQME
-730 SKIEI
+730 SKIETDDTK
-735 EEVPSRFMRKIV
+735 RD
-747 CRLRLNEVSRQ
+747 

>member
-1 MLSPDLPIAKLE
+1 MLSPDLPIEKLE

-103 ADKAWELI
+103 ADKAWEMI
-111 DQYADILGATSV
+111 DRYADILGATSV

-130 VAAFTKVLTKKAE
+130 VAAVTKVITKKAE
-143 EETKERTND
+143 EETKERTTD

-240 VPNIDDIHEALFSK
+240 APNIDDIHEALFLK
-254 LNGILGDIPEED
+254 LNRILGDIPEED
-266 WDKETWAEL
+266 WDKETWGEL

-335 ILCGEKRSFSHERQ
+335 ILCGERRSFSHERQ
-349 KETEEK
+349 KEAEEK
-355 VECAI
+355 VERAI

-452 MQIYRDGKIVR
+452 MQIYHEGKIVR
-463 LLEAIEVYAG
+463 LLEAIEAYAG

-494 NWSSFEVEDEGFFA
+494 NWSSFEVEDGGFFA

-522 LKRMDSEARA
+522 LKSIDSKARA

-552 LQDFENQLGRCA
+552 LQDFENQLGRYA

-574 LPLDEVQKLEA
+574 LPLDAVLKLEA

-608 FLWLLGQIDPETA
+608 FLWLLEQIAPETA

-649 MRIVAK
+649 VRIVAK

-671 EAYRRVK
+671 EAYQRVK
-678 KFATKNQFF
+678 KFATENQFF
-687 DLPQDEQMS
+687 DLPRDEQMS
-696 AIAFI
+696 AVAFI

-716 IAEDAIIRVLDQMK
+716 IAEDAIIKALDQMK
-730 SKIEI
+730 SKIETDDTK
-735 EEVPSRFMRKIV
+735 RD
-747 CRLRLNEVSRQ
+747 

>member
-508 VPFAWRLLYCVDPL
+508 VPFAWRLLFCVDPL

-735 EEVPSRFMRKIV
+735 EDTQRD
-747 CRLRLNEVSRQ
+747 

>member
-143 EETKERTND
+143 EEAKERTND

-240 VPNIDDIHEALFSK
+240 APNIDDIHEALFSK
-254 LNGILGDIPEED
+254 LNRILGDIPEED
-266 WDKETWAEL
+266 WDKETWVEL

-301 ELLKNETSA
+301 ELLKNETSVV
-310 ADLLGLTCLQVFE
+310 DLLGLTCLQVFE

-335 ILCGEKRSFSHERQ
+335 ILCGERRSFSHERQ

-355 VECAI
+355 VERAI

-392 WSYGVGR
+392 WLYGVER
-399 GYSRRDSLIRNSIAA
+399 GYSHRDSIIRNSIAA

-445 SELAEEI
+445 SELAEET
-452 MQIYRDGKIVR
+452 MQVYREGKIVR
-463 LLEAIEVYAG
+463 LLEAIEAYAG
-473 AGDGRSI
+473 AGDGRII
-480 DAERAAI
+480 DVERTAI

-494 NWSSFEVEDEGFFA
+494 NWSSFEVEDGGFFT

-522 LKRMDSEARA
+522 LKRMDSKARA

-552 LQDFENQLGRCA
+552 LQDFENQLGRYA

-574 LPLDEVQKLEA
+574 LPLDAVLKLEA

-608 FLWLLGQIDPETA
+608 FLWLLEQIAPETA

-649 MRIVAK
+649 VRIVAK
-655 TRTVDRD
+655 TRTVDLD

-671 EAYRRVK
+671 EAYQRVK
-678 KFATKNQFF
+678 KFATENQFF
-687 DLPQDEQMS
+687 DLPRDEQMS
-696 AIAFI
+696 AVAFI

-716 IAEDAIIRVLDQMK
+716 IAEDAIMKALDQME
-730 SKIEI
+730 SKIETDDTK
-735 EEVPSRFMRKIV
+735 RD
-747 CRLRLNEVSRQ
+747 